1 MRMSNIAATPAQP
14 SAVSAAGG
22 EFMKGFSS
30 LSNRVCS
37 LESPSFMARTNVF
50 E

>member
-30 LSNRVCS
+30 LSNRVRS
-37 LESPSFMARTNVF
+37 LSPDQFDSTQN
-50 E
+50 